1 MEEKETMGVMPEATQ
16 SAHAEAE
23 VKETVSFAPKPE
35 YREYGEDRSERR
47 EGRRVIR
54 MEGGR
59 TKLVLSS
66 EAEEYRDTDGSWQ
79 DTDNTLEYRAAEDD
93 DFAGYETKG
102 NRYRVRLPENAKN
115 AILMRV
121 QEGESRLDIRLKERC
136 RTAKGTLASRK
147 GKVVN
152 YERSVGEKG
161 RKCGEIGYRN
171 IFEKTDVRYNL
182 EGGKIKESL
191 VVKERRESYRYEF
204 CIETT
209 QAELVREETGGIL
222 IRRGEEQLF
231 RIPEAFM
238 EDANGEVSNAVAYEL
253 EEESAGHYHFAIAA
267 DAEWLNAEERAFP
280 VVIDP
285 TLIKETGVTLR
296 CVGRTTKTKYDS
308 SGCPCGT
315 ETVYATNSAI
325 KVGKSGNTVY
335 RSYVNFDLGDISLH
349 NISTATL
356 RLTLKAT
363 GSGTYYVARATQKS
377 ESSNTF
383 VAKTPTREIL
393 TFDTVKDENDSN
405 VYLATADITLS
416 VREWQDGN
424 SNYGI
429 VVYGNE
435 MANSSLEIESA
446 ALTFVCQDPYAKSS
460 SSFQKNDVRRAGSS
474 AVDLYAGRLLFEHKD
489 FEFMSEILP
498 LNISH
503 EYNSDYNWY
512 ESSESMKLG
521 KGWRLNVQ
529 QKVDTAPYRD
539 YQEANGE
546 TIYHYIDSSGLLHEI
561 TKQAYF
567 EETPGSDYET
577 NSTRKVKRYAADG
590 DKSEWSTKEGLVL
603 DDPESDSGSFILK
616 DKSGILNYFSKTGGY
631 LTKVIAPGSKSY
643 TITYSGGKITKVT
656 DGAGKTATLEYTSS
670 NYLNHIVCDNK
681 VMSFSYT
688 NGYLTKITYPDGTYT
703 EFKYSGDRLIR
714 VKDRS
719 GYQLVYEYTD
729 IGKVSSIR
737 EEVANETI
745 GSTVTAARCPI
756 SGDCWDIKYLHS
768 LQTQVKNRN
777 GLVMEYIFDV
787 DGNTVTMFE
796 DNRSSSSSQ
805 KFSVCGKAIYKQSL
819 VAEEKE
825 ALSNHYKTKIQTVE
839 ATLYAQENL
848 IRSGIENWSTRSNL
862 SNGVDG
868 SSSEAY
874 VEGSTSLK
882 IVGSVNTAKS
892 VQYDIGSVNAGIYV
906 FGCWAKAENSLAS
919 VEKTYDNSNG
929 RHFGLLVTLD
939 KGSAGKQSYYA
950 SFDPCNQDWQLAAIA
965 VDITSAIHVYVKVL
979 YERNQGTVYFDH
991 AFAAKTD
998 GGIIYMYDRNYTE
1011 TYYRGYAVA
1020 TLYDENMNDVQN
1032 IIRERGKTALYRT
1045 INTFSENRPEDTTNY
1060 RGIKTARSYDNY
1072 GNLTQ
1077 QTVSAGNLRMRE
1089 TRTFTSGN
1097 YQTKAVNS
1105 DGSSTGFSYNT
1116 NGSLKSSTLPSGQV
1130 VSYAYD
1136 SMGEVTSVSAVVDG
1150 VTNKNEITYK
1160 YGYITKL
1167 KHGDTT
1173 YDFTYDGYGRVK
1185 TVRAGGATILM
1196 NTYTDFGTNLDGVS
1210 GAVSR
1215 VVSRD
1220 AVNNTVTTYTDK
1232 YGKSLGTKQ
1241 GSSARSV
1248 EEYDDADN
1256 LTKHIDNV
1264 SGTEY
1269 NYEYNE
1275 LRDITSY
1282 TEKKGTTT
1290 RVQMSST
1297 YDSLNRP
1304 DTSSYTVNG
1313 KSYSYKC
1320 NYTSYP
1326 DEELATFVTP
1336 LGTVTYGRDALQRL
1350 TERKQQGQYRT
1361 FTETYEYHPNLTSS
1375 GNTTQLVRKLEFDTG
1390 TQVSTLEY
1398 SYDANANIK
1407 TIKSGASEV
1416 ASYEYDGLNRLTR
1429 ENIAGKKTV
1438 VYSYDGA
1445 GNLTSKK
1452 EYAYTTGAL
1461 GAPTATKAYVYAG
1474 GTWGD
1479 RLTSYNGESIVYNAA
1494 GYPTTYRGSALTWNN
1509 GNLRRFGT
1517 TTFSYNDAGIRI
1529 KKGTTEYFVKGN
1541 QILAEKRGDTVIHY
1555 YYDDSGVAGFEYNG
1569 QKYYYRKN
1577 LQGDILAIYDCC
1589 GNMLGEYKYDAWGNI
1604 LSQGGSELLTINP
1617 FRYRGYYY
1625 DTETGLYYLNSR
1637 YYDPETGRFISPDDV
1652 DVLSDTLTQPNGLNL
1667 YAYCY
1672 NNPVMMTD
1680 PDGAFTL
1687 TWWQKMLIGLAFIVL
1702 GAVVTAVTGGSFA
1715 AAFVCGLTYAVKSA
1729 VSGAVMGA
1737 VMGGLSAAF
1746 SGEDIGAGAVSGF
1759 IDGFFDGFMTGG
1771 ITAGLGNVVKPGS
1784 FCFIAGTKV
1793 LTDHGHKNIEDIEVG
1808 DLVLAYDEETGETA
1822 YKPVVT
1828 LFRNTT
1834 KEWCTVF
1841 VRGNDGELYEITST
1855 PGHKYF
1861 VPGNKVRKD
1870 SRALEHA
1877 SYAGLSEKWV
1887 SACDLKRGDKV
1898 LLSDGTLCEVE
1909 GVSCKELSTP
1919 ETTYNLEVAEFHTYY
1934 VSDACV
1940 LVHNARCHDLGKQG
1954 EEYIA
1959 RTRGLS
1965 KNTRSYKNTGIPD
1978 FFDEANHLLIESKNV
1993 ARQSFTKQ
2001 LRTYLQ
2007 YAKDHGMQME
2017 LYVRQGTKLSKNLL
2031 ASGIKIMRFA
2041 W

>member
-1 MEEKETMGVMPEATQ
+1 MEEKETMGMMPEATQ
-16 SAHAEAE
+16 SATAEE
-23 VKETVSFAPKPE
+23 VKEAISLTPKPE
-35 YREYGEDRSERR
+35 YREYGEDMAERR

-66 EAEEYRDTDGSWQ
+66 EAEEYRDTDGNWQ
-79 DTDNTLEYRAAEDD
+79 DTDNTLEYRAAEED

-136 RTAKGTLASRK
+136 RTANGALASRK

-161 RKCGEIGYRN
+161 RKCGEIGYRE

-182 EGGKIKESL
+182 EGGKIKESI

-209 QAELVREETGGIL
+209 QAELVREETGAIL

-238 EDANGEVSNAVAYEL
+238 EDANGEVSNAVTYEL
-253 EEESAGHYHFAIAA
+253 EEESAGHYHFAIVA
-267 DAEWLNAEERAFP
+267 DAEWMNAEERAFP
-280 VVIDP
+280 VLIDP

-296 CVGRTTKTKYDS
+296 CVGRTTKTKYNAA
-308 SGCPCGT
+308 GVACGT
-315 ETVYATNSAI
+315 ETVYATESVN
-325 KVGKSGNTVY
+325 KVGKNGNTVY
-335 RSYVNFDLGDISLH
+335 RSYVNFSLGNIVLH
-349 NISTATL
+349 NVSNAAL
-356 RLTLKAT
+356 RLTLKAA

-377 ESSNTF
+377 ESVNTF
-383 VAKTPTREIL
+383 VTMTPARDIL
-393 TFDTVKDENDSN
+393 SFETAKDENNND
-405 VYLATADITLS
+405 VYLATADITVP

-446 ALTFVCQDPYAKSS
+446 ALTFVCQDSYAKAS

-503 EYNSDYNWY
+503 EYNSDYNFI
-512 ESSESMKLG
+512 ESSSSMKLG

-529 QKVDTAPYRD
+529 QRVDVSSYHD

-546 TIYHYIDSSGLLHEI
+546 TIYHYTDGSGLLHEI
-561 TKQAYF
+561 AKQTF
-567 EETPGSDYET
+567 SEKQPGSPYDSEGART
-577 NSTRKVKRYAADG
+577 VRQYASDG

-603 DDPESDSGSFILK
+603 DETDASSYILK
-616 DKSGILNYFSKTGGY
+616 EKSGIESYFSKTSGY
-631 LTKVIAPGSKSY
+631 LTEVTAPGDKKY
-643 TITYSGGKITKVT
+643 TITYSGGKITKIT

-670 NYLNHIVCDNK
+670 NYLNKIVCDNK
-681 VMSFSYT
+681 AMSFSYT

-703 EFKYSGDRLIR
+703 EFQYSGDRLIR

-719 GYQLVYEYTD
+719 GYRLVYEYTD
-729 IGKVSSIR
+729 IGKVSGIR

-745 GSTVTAARCPI
+745 GSTVTPVCCGI
-756 SGDCWDIKYLHS
+756 ITGDCWNINYLHS

-777 GLVMEYIFDV
+777 GLVMEYIFDA

-796 DNRSSSSSQ
+796 DDRTSASSQ

-819 VAEEKE
+819 VAEGKE
-825 ALSNHYKTKIQTVE
+825 ESSSYKTRIQTVE

-848 IRSGIENWSTRSNL
+848 VNPYIENWPTKSYL
-862 SNGVDG
+862 VNGVDG
-868 SSSEAY
+868 ASSEAY
-874 VEGSTSLK
+874 VEGGTSLK
-882 IVGSVNTAKS
+882 IVGELNANKR
-892 VQYDIGSVNAGIYV
+892 VQIGKTGINSGIYV
-906 FGCWAKAENSLAS
+906 FGCWAKAENSLAT
-919 VEKTYDNSNG
+919 VEKSYDGTSG
-929 RHFGLLVTLD
+929 RYFGLLVTLD
-939 KGSAGKQSYYA
+939 KGMYGKQTYYA
-950 SFDPCNQDWQLAAIA
+950 SFDPYNKDWQLAALA
-965 VDITSAIHVYVKVL
+965 VEISDAIHVYMAVL
-979 YERNQGTVYFDH
+979 YTRNQGTVYFDH
-991 AFAAKTD
+991 PFMAKTD
-998 GGIIYMYDRNYTE
+998 GGISYMYDSNYTV
-1011 TYYRGYAVA
+1011 TRYRGYSVA
-1020 TLYDENMNDVQN
+1020 TLYDKNMNDVQN
-1032 IIRERGKTALYRT
+1032 IISERGANKPQYRT
-1045 INTFSENRPEDTTNY
+1045 INTFDEKNRPEDTTNY
-1060 RGIKTARSYDNY
+1060 RGIKTARLYDNY

-1116 NGSLKSSTLPSGQV
+1116 NGSLKSSTLPNGQV

-1136 SMGEVTSVSAVVDG
+1136 SMGEVTSVSASVDG
-1150 VTNKNEITYK
+1150 VANKNEITYK

-1167 KHGDTT
+1167 KHGSTT

-1185 TVRAGGATILM
+1185 TVKAGGTTILT
-1196 NTYTDFGTNLDGVS
+1196 NTYTDFGTNLDGVA
-1210 GAVSR
+1210 GAVSK
-1215 VVSRD
+1215 VVSKD
-1220 AVNNTVTTYTDK
+1220 GMNQTTTTYTDK

-1264 SGTEY
+1264 SGLEY

-1282 TEKKGTTT
+1282 SEKKGTTT

-1304 DTSSYTVNG
+1304 ETSSYTVNG
-1313 KSYSYKC
+1313 KKYSYKC

-1326 DEELATFVTP
+1326 DEELKSFVTP

-1350 TERKQQGQYRT
+1350 TERKLQGQCRT

-1375 GNTTQLVRKLEFDTG
+1375 SCTTQLVRKLEFDTG

-1407 TIKSGASEV
+1407 TIKSGTSEL
-1416 ASYEYDGLNRLTR
+1416 ASYEYDGLNRLKR
-1429 ENIAGKKTV
+1429 ENIAGEKTV
-1438 VYSYDGA
+1438 EYHYDSA
-1445 GNLTSKK
+1445 GNLTSKE
-1452 EYAYTTGAL
+1452 EYAYTTGDL
-1461 GAPTATKAYVYAG
+1461 DTPRTTKAYVYAS

-1494 GYPTTYRGSALTWNN
+1494 GYPTSYRGSALTWSN
-1509 GNLRRFGT
+1509 GNLTKFGA

-1541 QILAEKRGDTVIHY
+1541 QILAEKRGSTVIHY

-1577 LQGDILAIYDCC
+1577 LQGDIVEIYDSC
-1589 GNMLGEYKYDAWGNI
+1589 GNRRCVYQYDAWGNL
-1604 LSQGGSELLTINP
+1604 LSQESSELQKINP

-1625 DTETGLYYLNSR
+1625 DAETGLYYLNSR

-1702 GAVVTAVTGGSFA
+1702 GAVATAVTGGSFA

-1834 KEWCTVF
+1834 KEWCTVS
-1841 VRGNDGELYEITST
+1841 VRVNDGELYEITST

-1861 VPGNKVRKD
+1861 VPGNRVRKD

-1909 GVSCKELSTP
+1909 SVTLKALESP
-1919 ETTYNLEVAEFHTYY
+1919 ETTYNLEVADFHTYY

-1940 LVHNARCHDLGKQG
+1940 LVHNSCRSDAVKKAWKQ
-1954 EEYIA
+1954 EREMVA
-1959 RTRGLS
+1959 RTGRGTRNWNS
-1965 KNTRSYKNTGIPD
+1965 KQKM
-1978 FFDEANHLLIESKNV
+1978 EL
-1993 ARQSFTKQ
+1993 
-2001 LRTYLQ
+2001 LRTGRVKGFEGHHINSVKGSPNL
-2007 YAKDHGMQME
+2007 AGDPNNIRFVTRREHLALHHGNF
-2017 LYVRQGTKLSKNLL
+2017 RNITHGKLLSRLF
-2031 ASGIKIMRFA
+2031 S
-2041 W
+2041 